1 MKLTIPSMWAGL
13 FALITPFHTAVHAAT
28 YELGPPFHI
37 ACEGT
42 LVMRNISLELVVD
55 DGVSSSNPDD
65 DFICSSVILAEKS
78 TNVAL
83 KYTLKENEISRIL
96 KFCSVGKLCRIEGD
110 VRNFT
115 HGVFFFVRINS
126 ISAK

>member
-1 MKLTIPSMWAGL
+1 MWAGL

-55 DGVSSSNPDD
+55 DSVSSSNPDD
-65 DFICSSVILAEKS
+65 DFICSSVILARKAP
-78 TNVAL
+78 T
-83 KYTLKENEISRIL
+83 
-96 KFCSVGKLCRIEGD
+96 
-110 VRNFT
+110 
-115 HGVFFFVRINS
+115 
-126 ISAK
+126 